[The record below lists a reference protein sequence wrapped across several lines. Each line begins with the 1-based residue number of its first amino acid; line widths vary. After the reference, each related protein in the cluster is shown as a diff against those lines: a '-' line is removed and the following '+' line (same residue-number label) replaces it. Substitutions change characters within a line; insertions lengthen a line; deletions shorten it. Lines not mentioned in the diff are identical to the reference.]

1 MGECAV
7 VVVMGASGGVGASAL
22 AAALAVRAVQAGVEV
37 VAVDLRPLGGGLD
50 VTFGAEQETGVRWA
64 DLVALSGAADASA
77 LVSRLPRSEGVP
89 VLSFGREDPSVPEI
103 DVVVQIVAALAG
115 SRRLVVV
122 DAAPETAFAQAVLTL
137 ATLVVVV
144 AGGELR
150 QLAALSALGRWLEGR
165 CADVVVCLRGDRRV
179 GELGPLVEASTG
191 LSVIGVLSDD
201 RMLRGD
207 LVHGVAPGTRG
218 RGTVA
223 AVADEC
229 LARALLGQR
238 AGVGARAGL
247 GARIVLGARAGAA

>member
-1 MGECAV
+1 MGESMV
-7 VVVMGASGGVGASAL
+7 VVVLGASGGVGASAL

-50 VTFGAEQETGVRWA
+50 VTFGAEQEAGVRWA
-64 DLVALSGAADASA
+64 DLFALSGAADASA
-77 LVSRLPRSEGVP
+77 LVSRLPRAEGVP
-89 VLSFGREDPSVPEI
+89 VLSFGRADPSVPEV

-122 DAAPETAFAQAVLTL
+122 DAAAETAFAPAVLTL

-144 AGGELR
+144 AGTELR
-150 QLAALSALGRWLEGR
+150 QLAALSAIGRWLDGR
-165 CADVVVCLRGDRRV
+165 CADVVVCLRGDRV

-207 LVHGVAPGTRG
+207 LVHGVAPGSRG
-218 RGTVA
+218 RGSIA

-229 LARALLGQR
+229 LARAVLGQR
-238 AGVGARAGL
+238 A
-247 GARIVLGARAGAA
+247 VLGERAGAA